1 MNHDVINALFE
12 CGGGL
17 LLIVNVARL
26 IRDKRISGV
35 SVWPTAWWTAW
46 GAWNLFYYPALGQ
59 WASFAAGILVV
70 IANAAWVGLAV
81 WYASGK
87 ES

>member
-1 MNHDVINALFE
+1 MTHDVINAIFE
-12 CGGGL
+12 AGGGL
-17 LLIVNVARL
+17 LLIINVARL
-26 IRDKRISGV
+26 LRDRRISGV

-46 GAWNLFYYPALGQ
+46 GAWNLVYYPALGQ

-81 WYASGK
+81 WYGRRNAQ
-87 ES
+87 